1 MSLTVRRAR
10 TEDRGPMLELWER
23 SVRATHHFLQD
34 GDVRALYPAVA
45 EMLAGDGLEWWVAAS
60 EDVPVIGFLGYAPD
74 TIDALFVDPDH
85 LGKGAGTLLVAHAQS
100 LATGPLKVDVNEQ
113 NDAGRRFYESVGFSV
128 VGRSA
133 RDSAGRPFPL
143 LHMRREA
150 TAAP

>member
-10 TEDRGPMLELWER
+10 AEDRAPMLDLWER
-23 SVRATHHFLQD
+23 SVRATHLFLQED
-34 GDVRALYPAVA
+34 DIGTLHPLVA
-45 EMLAGDGLEWWVAAS
+45 KTLASDELEWWVAGS
-60 EDVPVIGFLGYAPD
+60 QEVPLIGFLGYAPD
-74 TIDALFVDPDH
+74 TIEALFVDPA
-85 LGKGAGTLLVAHAQS
+85 LRGQGAGTLLVAHAQS
-100 LATGPLKVDVNEQ
+100 LATGALKVDVNEQ
-113 NDAGRRFYESVGFSV
+113 NDAARRFYESLGFAV